1 MEIEQRMNTQEWGD
15 TKWEEEQ
22 VHGDPDLPS
31 CSSQAAE
38 DKAPQSGLI
47 AANMQI
53 WNTI

>member
-1 MEIEQRMNTQEWGD
+1 METEQRKNTQEWGD

-38 DKAPQSGLI
+38 DKAPRSGPI
-47 AANMQI
+47 AANMPI
-53 WNTI
+53 GKAI